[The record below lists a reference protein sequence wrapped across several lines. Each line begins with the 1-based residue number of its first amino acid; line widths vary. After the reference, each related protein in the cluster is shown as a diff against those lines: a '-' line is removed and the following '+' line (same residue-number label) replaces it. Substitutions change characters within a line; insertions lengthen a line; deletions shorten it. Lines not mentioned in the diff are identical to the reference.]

1 MSVFHNN
8 ALIGAGGGTGA
19 AAAAGVATKSLRFN
33 SDHSSS
39 LTRTPSSAS
48 NRRTFTFSCWVK
60 RSKLGGSEG
69 IFDCR
74 PASGSGMTDSNLT
87 VLYFD
92 TDNTLKLSG
101 AVTEWRSTSQVFRD
115 ASSFYHIVLAVDTT
129 SATAADRIKLYVNGS
144 QVTDFGSNNNP
155 SQNHEFAWNLASKH
169 AIGSNTLSTPTGHIN
184 AYLADIYFIDGS
196 QLDPTSFG
204 AYDDNGV
211 WQAAAY
217 SGTFGTNGFHLL
229 DFENESTVGHD
240 SSGNENDFT
249 AVNILAAQNQYLGD
263 LTGTQRSG
271 FPWTS
276 IFNGNKDQGSAPNPS
291 SSFTFSPSPTL
302 AFSTLAVYAY
312 KDTSPGTLK
321 INGTDITSQIPNHN
335 GIGTNQRTVI
345 SGISS
350 PLTSIQSISN
360 GNLANIVLAGI
371 EIDGELL
378 LDTAAEVDVLFDVPT
393 NGDQSDTGAGGEVS
407 GNYAVFNAL
416 EDAAS
421 GGNAALSN
429 GNLQIDGSSSEQF
442 RAATIPVTS
451 GKWYFEIVQSA
462 GTDFGPGVWAY
473 PLSTPS
479 SAFHAN
485 ENYRYNSNGG
495 VYDESAKITDYS
507 SFAVG
512 DVIGTA
518 LDMDNG
524 KVYFS
529 KNGTW
534 QNSGDPAAGTNP
546 AATGLTGQWVFGA
559 STNGNSTTLNANWG
573 QRSFSYT
580 APTGFKALCTTNL
593 PTPTIADGRDHFY
606 ALASTGTF
614 GGGTVTDSDANFTP
628 DWVWVKRRNAAERH
642 KLYDILR
649 GTDGTRFKHLESDG
663 SDAEGSGE
671 SGITAFVAG
680 GYTSEGGGH
689 INSDGQPFV
698 SWMWNAG
705 TSTASNT
712 DGSGTSSVQVRANTT
727 AGFSI
732 VTYTGGSSSPA
743 NSDSGDSFGH
753 GLGAAPDLVIC
764 KKRSGT
770 NSWPVYHRAAPTGA
784 LILDA
789 TNANDSS
796 SFLFAKK
803 DPTST
808 EVFLGNNPE
817 INNSSHN
824 YVAYCFA
831 PVDGFSFFGEY
842 SGNGSSDGPF
852 LHTNHRPA
860 WIMVKCHDTS
870 TSSTNWIIWD
880 TARDPS
886 NMAEIPL
893 RADLPN
899 AEIAASDN
907 YDIDILSNGFKIR
920 TSNGGI
926 NHASRS
932 YVFASFAENPF
943 QANGGLAR

>member
-1 MSVFHNN
+1 
-8 ALIGAGGGTGA
+8 
-19 AAAAGVATKSLRFN
+19 
-33 SDHSSS
+33 SSS
-39 LTRTPSSAS
+39 L
-48 NRRTFTFSCWVK
+48 
-60 RSKLGGSEG
+60 
-69 IFDCR
+69 
-74 PASGSGMTDSNLT
+74 DSN
-87 VLYFD
+87 
-92 TDNTLKLSG
+92 S
-101 AVTEWRSTSQVFRD
+101 
-115 ASSFYHIVLAVDTT
+115 
-129 SATAADRIKLYVNGS
+129 
-144 QVTDFGSNNNP
+144 
-155 SQNHEFAWNLASKH
+155 
-169 AIGSNTLSTPTGHIN
+169 
-184 AYLADIYFIDGS
+184 
-196 QLDPTSFG
+196 
-204 AYDDNGV
+204 
-211 WQAAAY
+211 
-217 SGTFGTNGFHLL
+217 
-229 DFENESTVGHD
+229 STV
-240 SSGNENDFT
+240 T
-249 AVNILAAQNQYLGD
+249 VAQAQLFDNPD
-263 LTGTQRSG
+263 L
-271 FPWTS
+271 
-276 IFNGNKDQGSAPNPS
+276 
-291 SSFTFSPSPTL
+291 
-302 AFSTLAVYAY
+302 
-312 KDTSPGTLK
+312 
-321 INGTDITSQIPNHN
+321 DI
-335 GIGTNQRTVI
+335 
-345 SGISS
+345 
-350 PLTSIQSISN
+350 
-360 GNLANIVLAGI
+360 
-371 EIDGELL
+371 
-378 LDTAAEVDVLFDVPT
+378 LFDVPT
-393 NGDQSDTGAGGEVS
+393 NGSQSDGGNGGEIS
-407 GNYAVFNAL
+407 GNYCTLNPL
-416 EDAAS
+416 QDRYNIGSS
-421 GGNAALSN
+421 GTKTFSE
-429 GNLQIDGSSSEQF
+429 GNLKIV
-442 RAATIPVTS
+442 ATTGDSTRSRYLFGTFGVKS
-451 GKWYFEIVQSA
+451 GKWYYEMAADNTA
-462 GTDFGPGVWAY
+462 GGIGVGFA
-473 PLSTPS
+473 PRQFADEVGSIS
-479 SAFHAN
+479 V
-485 ENYRYNSNGG
+485 RYNSPGTIIIDGTTNSSLASFTNGDIIG
-495 VYDESAKITDYS
+495 V
-507 SFAVG
+507 
-512 DVIGTA
+512 A
-518 LDMDNG
+518 LDLDNNT
-524 KVYFS
+524 VQFY
-529 KNGTW
+529 KNGSTVGSAYSVS
-534 QNSGDPAAGTNP
+534 SGYTYLPLIVVP
-546 AATGLTGQWVFGA
+546 ATGTSSTGATFNFGQREFVFGA
-559 STNGNSTTLNANWG
+559 PS
-573 QRSFSYT
+573 
-580 APTGFKALCTTNL
+580 GFKCLNTASL
-593 PTPTIADGRDHFY
+593 PTPTVANGRDHFY

-649 GTDGTRFKHLESDG
+649 GTDGTRYKHLESDG

-689 INSDGQPFV
+689 INSDGQPFI

-705 TSTASNT
+705 TTTASNT

-831 PVDGFSFFGEY
+831 PVDGFSFFGEF

-860 WIMVKCHDTS
+860 WIMIKCHDTN

-880 TARDPS
+880 TARDPI
-886 NMAEIPL
+886 NLAEIPL

-899 AEIAASDN
+899 TEIAASDN

-932 YVFASFAENPF
+932 YVFISFAENPF